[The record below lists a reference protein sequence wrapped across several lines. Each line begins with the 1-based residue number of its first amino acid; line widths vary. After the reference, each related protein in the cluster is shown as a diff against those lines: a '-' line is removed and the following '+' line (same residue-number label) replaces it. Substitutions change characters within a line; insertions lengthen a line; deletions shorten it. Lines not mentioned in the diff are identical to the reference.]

1 MGSDKEE
8 KPAKRGYFTEATPAK
23 LTFYFFALILL
34 ITFAGVAL
42 VDLFIST
49 PCDDK
54 SWTLK
59 YPNPE
64 YRRQPCQWRRHP
76 TLLYLTQ
83 MECEWARRLLVA
95 GLLGAVIGFERRSP
109 DRPAGIRTM
118 VTVSVGAALFTLNSM
133 FAFLSG
139 PMEWDSS
146 RVSAALPS
154 GVGFLGAAVIWK
166 QTTEDGKQ
174 NINGV
179 TTAASVWLSAAVGTA
194 AGGGLHVSALFTV
207 LITINLLRFGPRMD
221 RKEEEEE
228 SEDDNVAPYE
238 GADLARKPS
247 DRYRGP
253 PPLPVGLPPDAGEGA
268 AAAGITIPQTAPVID
283 PGQVGLAS
291 GPSYSTQYGS
301 FTPAAHTGMGARTQ
315 SWSAAGMP
323 RAGRTPKA
331 RTAHFAS

>member
-1 MGSDKEE
+1 MTKGS
-8 KPAKRGYFTEATPAK
+8 YFTEAGPVK
-23 LTFYFFALILL
+23 ITFYAVSVL
-34 ITFAGVAL
+34 AL
-42 VDLFIST
+42 VTYSFVAVFELFYA
-49 PCDDK
+49 PECNDK
-54 SWTLK
+54 PWNLK

-64 YRRQPCQWRRHP
+64 YRKQPCHWHRYPQLVGLNR
-76 TLLYLTQ
+76 

-95 GLLGAVIGFERRSP
+95 GLLGSAIGFERRSP

-166 QTTEDGKQ
+166 QTTEDGRQ

-194 AGGGLHVSALFTV
+194 AGGGLYISALFTV

-221 RKEEEEE
+221 RKDDEEEED
-228 SEDDNVAPYE
+228 EDEDE
-238 GADLARKPS
+238 GEVTKVDVDISHLQGSNR
-247 DRYRGP
+247 
-253 PPLPVGLPPDAGEGA
+253 L
-268 AAAGITIPQTAPVID
+268 
-283 PGQVGLAS
+283 S
-291 GPSYSTQYGS
+291 GPEGPAIPPIDAAPGSSDMTRGSTHLAHVSQTPMPLGS
-301 FTPAAHTGMGARTQ
+301 QRQWGTGMVRGESYGTFTARQ
-315 SWSAAGMP
+315 RREKQKREAQY
-323 RAGRTPKA
+323 
-331 RTAHFAS
+331 AS

>member
-1 MGSDKEE
+1 MSDKQ
-8 KPAKRGYFTEATPAK
+8 RSYFTEAGPFK
-23 LTFYFFALILL
+23 LGFYFLSLLLMVGFAV
-34 ITFAGVAL
+34 VA
-42 VDLFIST
+42 VVEFFWAPECSAAVIN
-49 PCDDK
+49 
-54 SWTLK
+54 LK

-64 YRRQPCQWRRHP
+64 YARKPCDWVRHP
-76 TLLYLTQ
+76 QLLYLNQ

-118 VTVSVGAALFTLNSM
+118 VTVSIGAALFTLDSM
-133 FAFLSG
+133 FAFMSG

-166 QTTEDGKQ
+166 QTTDDGRQ

-194 AGGGLHVSALFTV
+194 AGGGLYVSALFTV

-228 SEDDNVAPYE
+228 AEEE
-238 GADLARKPS
+238 GEAIAMEVDAVPALGQS
-247 DRYRGP
+247 QGP
-253 PPLPVGLPPDAGEGA
+253 PPLAAGDGAGDPATEQPGA
-268 AAAGITIPQTAPVID
+268 APAIPSEQSALWEAYRQQ
-283 PGQVGLAS
+283 G
-291 GPSYSTQYGS
+291 YGS
-301 FTPAAHTGMGARTQ
+301 LTPGPPRRQVSFGAGGR
-315 SWSAAGMP
+315 SESYYAGS
-323 RAGRTPKA
+323 RVGRTPKP
-331 RTAHFAS
+331 RVAHFAS